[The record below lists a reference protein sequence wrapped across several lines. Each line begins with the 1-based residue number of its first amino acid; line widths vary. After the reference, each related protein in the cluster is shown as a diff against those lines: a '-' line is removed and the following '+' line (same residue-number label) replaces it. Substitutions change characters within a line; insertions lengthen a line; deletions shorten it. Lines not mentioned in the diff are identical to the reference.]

1 MLYLDYAAT
10 TPPYDEVVDA
20 VAEVM
25 KQHYGNP
32 SSLHRLGV
40 VAEQL
45 VSQARAVIASSLSCQ
60 PEEIR
65 FTSGGTESNNWAIQA
80 TARRF
85 RHRGNHLI
93 TTAVEHASVYE
104 TFRELERQGFRVT
117 YLPVDA
123 TGAVK
128 LEELDKALSDDTIM
142 VSIMAVNNEMGRI
155 QPISAIGELLRQRS
169 RTIVFHVDAVQAIG
183 KLPLHPGKLKIDL
196 LSCSAHKLRGPKG
209 SGFLYV
215 RKGLELPPLLYGGG
229 QEGGLRSGTE
239 NVPSLVGMA
248 KAIRM
253 AVEEQERFYTHTHLL
268 RKQLAAAI
276 RDIPELRLS
285 GSDIEDEMA
294 PHIVHF
300 CFPGMKSEVLVHALE
315 EADIYVSSRSAC
327 SSSANKPSR
336 VLKAMGFDDA
346 RAISGIRVS
355 YSLSQ
360 TIDDMNYFGEQL
372 QKAVERL
379 KHTITGQPNRR
390 R

>member
-209 SGFLYV
+209 SGFYTLEKAWSFLPYCMGADRKVAFDRV
-215 RKGLELPPLLYGGG
+215 R
-229 QEGGLRSGTE
+229 
-239 NVPSLVGMA
+239 
-248 KAIRM
+248 RM
-253 AVEEQERFYTHTHLL
+253 FR
-268 RKQLAAAI
+268 
-276 RDIPELRLS
+276 RLS
-285 GSDIEDEMA
+285 VWPRQSEWLWRSRNGFI
-294 PHIVHF
+294 HIPIF
-300 CFPGMKSEVLVHALE
+300 CENSW
-315 EADIYVSSRSAC
+315 
-327 SSSANKPSR
+327 
-336 VLKAMGFDDA
+336 
-346 RAISGIRVS
+346 
-355 YSLSQ
+355 
-360 TIDDMNYFGEQL
+360 QL
-372 QKAVERL
+372 QFGIFL
-379 KHTITGQPNRR
+379 S
-390 R
+390 

>member
-10 TPPYDEVVDA
+10 TPPYDEVIDA

-32 SSLHRLGV
+32 SSLHRMGV

-60 PEEIR
+60 PVEIR

-85 RHRGNHLI
+85 RQRGNHLI

-128 LEELDKALSDDTIM
+128 LEELDKALSDDTIL
-142 VSIMAVNNEMGRI
+142 VSIMAVNNEIGRI

-183 KLPLHPGKLKIDL
+183 KVPLHPGKLKIDL

-215 RKGLELPPLLYGGG
+215 RKGLELPPLMYGGG

-253 AVEEQERFYTHTHLL
+253 AVEEQDRFHAHTHLL

-285 GSDIEDEMA
+285 GSDAEGEMA

-360 TIDDMNYFGEQL
+360 TIDDINYFGEQL
-372 QKAVERL
+372 QKAVARL
-379 KHTITGQPNRR
+379 KHTITGQPNQRR
-390 R
+390 